1 MGLFGYQMIIKSNN
15 ILSLIGDFL
24 EYLLVERACS
34 QNTLSSYSSDLYQ
47 FTEQVG
53 KTDVHEL
60 NSTDID
66 QFLKYLLD
74 KGYLP
79 ATKARKL
86 ASVRSFVSYLHAEGF
101 IQSDPTDLIPNPKRS
116 KRLPTVLKFSDVKA
130 ILELPLN
137 ISSSAEA
144 VRDAAMLQIAY
155 ASGLRVSEI
164 IGLDVEDI
172 DFTAESVRCLGKG
185 SKERIVPVHKK
196 ALDSIDIYLSKGRK
210 KFKDKGI
217 KALFLNKRGDRLTRQ
232 GFWGIVK
239 KYARIIGFENTMT
252 PHTLR
257 HSFATHLLEGG
268 APIRHVQELLG
279 HASIST
285 TQIYTHLAVEFVRDQ
300 YDSAHP
306 RA

>member
-53 KTDVHEL
+53 KTNVHEL

-66 QFLKYLLD
+66 KFLKYLLD

-116 KRLPTVLKFSDVKA
+116 KRLPRVLKFSDVKA
-130 ILELPLN
+130 LLELPLN

-144 VRDAAMLQIAY
+144 MRDAAMLQIAY

-196 ALDSIDIYLSKGRK
+196 ALESIDIYLIKGRK
-210 KFKDKGI
+210 KFKHEGI
-217 KALFLNKRGDRLTRQ
+217 KALFLNQRGDRLTRQ